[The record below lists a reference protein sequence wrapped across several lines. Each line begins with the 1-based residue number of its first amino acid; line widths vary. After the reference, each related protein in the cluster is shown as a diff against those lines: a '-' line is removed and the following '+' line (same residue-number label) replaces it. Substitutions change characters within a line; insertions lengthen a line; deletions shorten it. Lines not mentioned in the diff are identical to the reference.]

1 MTINQD
7 LVDKKTTP
15 FKNEL
20 KQVMEEIK
28 VNKTELKDQLWILGD
43 RYGRNNIRVEGIE
56 DDISENCVKEKI
68 KSAHFCMMK
77 S

>member
-1 MTINQD
+1 
-7 LVDKKTTP
+7 
-15 FKNEL
+15 
-20 KQVMEEIK
+20 MEEIK
-28 VNKTELKDQLWILGD
+28 VNKTELKDQLWIQGD